1 MNKKNRKENSGKRA
15 KSDFFKRVRAEVEKK
30 YTTISAEDANDVAF
44 EETLEMVFNPDRD
57 EGEDR

>member
-1 MNKKNRKENSGKRA
+1 MNKENREENSGKRA
-15 KSDFFKRVRAEVEKK
+15 ESDFLMRIRAEVGKN

-44 EETLEMVFNPDRD
+44 EKALERVFNPNRY